1 MNHAM
6 NSGFIACSTWYT
18 NTVQDTITS
27 THTHTV
33 TLKGCEMLELE
44 HVMTFLS
51 CTLIDSLDKP
61 IKPLKHGCSRK
72 EHLTQFLCPALSNLN
87 EPKLW

>member
-1 MNHAM
+1 MNHEM
-6 NSGFIACSTWYT
+6 NSGFINFSTWYT
-18 NTVQDTITS
+18 ITVQDTITS
-27 THTHTV
+27 THTV
-33 TLKGCEMLELE
+33 TLKGCEMLELG

-51 CTLIDSLDKP
+51 CALIDSLDKP
-61 IKPLKHGCSRK
+61 IKPLKDGCSRK